1 MPEKRAYLI
10 KEENR
15 LMTEIDQQSDVLEQK
30 AEKIIKTSL
39 IVGASILAGYTIYS
53 LLSGD
58 SRKKGETKKPKQV
71 QSRTMNNPLFKNIFQ
86 SAVKK
91 GIEILLSEKQKKSK

>member
-1 MPEKRAYLI
+1 MPDKRADLI

-15 LMTEIDQQSDVLEQK
+15 LMTELDQQSDILEQK

-53 LLSGD
+53 LLLGD
-58 SRKKGETKKPKQV
+58 SENKKEEKKSKQV
-71 QSRTMNNPLFKNIFQ
+71 QSGTMNNPMFKNILQ

-91 GIEILLSEKQKKSK
+91 GIEILLSEKAFA

>member
-1 MPEKRAYLI
+1 MPDKRADLV

-30 AEKIIKTSL
+30 TEKIIKTSL

-58 SRKKGETKKPKQV
+58 SGKKGKVKKPKQV
-71 QSRTMNNPLFKNIFQ
+71 QSGTMNNPMFKNLFQ
-86 SAVKK
+86 SAIKK
-91 GIEILLSEKQKKSK
+91 GIEILLSEKQKKS

>member
-1 MPEKRAYLI
+1 MPEKRAHLI

-39 IVGASILAGYTIYS
+39 IVGASILAGYTIYG
-53 LLSGD
+53 LLSDD
-58 SRKKGETKKPKQV
+58 SGKNKKEKKTKQV
-71 QSRTMNNPLFKNIFQ
+71 QSGTMNNPLFKNILQ
-86 SAVKK
+86 AVLKK
-91 GIEILLSEKQKKSK
+91 GMEILLSEKQKKS